1 MSDYLDKYIAA
12 AKRGEANELF
22 GKGSP
27 EPTEQFVPESV
38 PFPDG
43 FEAVEAAE
51 ARPILG
57 NVVGI
62 GAELGTGLYLTK
74 KLHKS
79 QQFLKW
85 ANKAKTAAVVG
96 MAAPE
101 PASTVG
107 GVLTFAATEA
117 AIWGTSNLIG
127 QNIRKAYG
135 VQDNVSAGEVL
146 ASSVFGVGLMT
157 KAGQKLISMGDGL
170 ASMKAW
176 GKGNELFIAGTKS
189 FVSGA
194 TLGIAETALR
204 QEVQIMLNERENRDV
219 MEYLI
224 GGAAGGGFNTMFDVF
239 SRTGTWGQ
247 AKAKM
252 VTRKA
257 KESLAK
263 KADELEARAKTLP
276 RRSRGKLLKE
286 ARQIR
291 KAIEVTD
298 DLGQQLDT
306 ASEALNNPK
315 PEPQEAPANAA
326 EPTPAPKIYH
336 GTGSDF
342 NDFDDGVAWFTPNKD
357 VADSY
362 RKRSTVRNQ
371 ADEAGT
377 DIENEFLFES
387 DDSIEQLAKDEGF
400 NLDGGRVIE
409 KDLPDGKQL
418 DLTNQ
423 PNTIDSVE
431 DLEDTWRFLY
441 EKGLVRESW
450 DDLDEEALETLRY
463 NYFTD
468 EDGSTGVALWRIL
481 EEEGVYDAARSNGYE
496 TVRIRDVSTSGKE
509 HDAIG
514 VLNPKKLN
522 TPAPKT
528 PEVDSTAPKQPV
540 TPRGEQIE
548 ALRTSLEGLDSSNMS
563 KQMPRIER
571 DAKAIYR
578 DIYDNISVQVRKLQD
593 VDDPEARAQL
603 LELVK
608 DLRKVNREVKDVVET
623 TAGRTLQA
631 ARKDA
636 DKYKWTDTYSLRSQQ
651 EDAQLAILED
661 TLERGGKVV
670 DEVAPVTPKKIDDT
684 DATTEGTKPKKPT
697 KEKTPEQKSSDEFRL
712 QLLTDIENAFYK
724 SLDADSAGFV
734 TKSMRWIAQSRQMA
748 LINQL
753 PSALAGVPTGAI
765 ALVREVNR
773 GVTNYTAQKFAG
785 NPLAGELAKV
795 DIMES
800 LANFKNLFSKDTGK
814 AVGRTLKENQSATDP
829 RKAGRMDDDIQN
841 ISLPRGEAA
850 LVARARRRAE
860 KATKAKESLVQ
871 KAGQEGA
878 ETVLERM
885 NRIYFLGQSGGVR
898 LIQGIDE
905 GFKRT
910 IALGRVRA
918 SARKEA
924 ILELAENQSANGV
937 KYTDADVDAL
947 AKQKYESAL
956 IDSDGLMV
964 LRANHEYIEEVDLA
978 RRELLFAANSDN
990 IDEVVTPYSEKL
1002 VQTLKKLAGTDHP
1015 FSFAIN
1021 AIMPYIG
1028 VPIRGVAKGV
1038 DWLGAPIRIL
1048 GMTRGSVVG
1057 NPYIRKIKEA
1067 QLELDALDSVASKRG
1082 DNPFD
1087 EKGLDAVNTLE
1098 GSKAEI
1104 LERIDR
1110 LEARRIQF
1118 NSDTLA
1124 DALMTLELGGLMVT
1138 AAWAGNA
1145 TGSLSFLNDD
1155 QKKKMGLVDVKP
1167 FKLFGMD
1174 YKAIGP
1180 AAFPLTV
1187 FGDVTAF
1194 VKIRNIEAQTG
1205 QTILDED
1212 LSIMDVLVK
1221 SVVSMAGDQPLST
1234 GAKQITEILGS
1245 DEQRKVAASSMI
1257 SGYTPVPAQVK
1268 KAIQQYNNAG
1278 RMVDLKGSSFADR
1291 LAYGALGMGISNFKT
1306 DYFGYDISDPRGF
1319 IQNNVMRQWPDA
1331 KQARD
1336 TFDNIV
1342 GSDITGIIQS
1352 KPEYLRTGVRMK
1364 DFVDERGVSMTYR
1377 FDQQLKET
1385 KIGGKT
1391 MYAAV
1396 YALITNNLWRA
1407 KFDEGPKPDANGELI
1422 NEGLFELNKLMR
1434 KYYDQTKEDILN
1446 NVAITS
1452 RFINKD
1458 DITLKD
1464 ELERYENGDFLKT
1477 FGQPNLADILN

>member
-1 MSDYLDKYIAA
+1 MSDYLDNLINSSEQ
-12 AKRGEANELF
+12 GEANDVF
-22 GKGSP
+22 GKDAQGTS
-27 EPTEQFVPESV
+27 ESFMPSST

-43 FEAVEAAE
+43 FEAVEAEE

-62 GAELGTGLYLTK
+62 GAELGYGLYLTK

-101 PASTVG
+101 PASSVG
-107 GVLTFAATEA
+107 GVLTFAAAEA
-117 AIWGTSNLIG
+117 AIWGTGNLIG

-239 SRTGTWGQ
+239 SRTGKWGQ
-247 AKAKM
+247 AKAKR

-298 DLGQQLDT
+298 DLGQQLD
-306 ASEALNNPK
+306 ASSEALNNPK
-315 PEPQEAPANAA
+315 PKQEEAPEAPA
-326 EPTPAPKIYH
+326 EP
-336 GTGSDF
+336 
-342 NDFDDGVAWFTPNKD
+342 
-357 VADSY
+357 
-362 RKRSTVRNQ
+362 
-371 ADEAGT
+371 
-377 DIENEFLFES
+377 
-387 DDSIEQLAKDEGF
+387 
-400 NLDGGRVIE
+400 
-409 KDLPDGKQL
+409 
-418 DLTNQ
+418 
-423 PNTIDSVE
+423 
-431 DLEDTWRFLY
+431 
-441 EKGLVRESW
+441 
-450 DDLDEEALETLRY
+450 
-463 NYFTD
+463 
-468 EDGSTGVALWRIL
+468 
-481 EEEGVYDAARSNGYE
+481 
-496 TVRIRDVSTSGKE
+496 
-509 HDAIG
+509 
-514 VLNPKKLN
+514 

-528 PEVDSTAPKQPV
+528 PEVAPEAPKQPV

-548 ALRTSLEGLDSSNMS
+548 TLRTSLEGLDSSNMS

-578 DIYDNISVQVRKLQD
+578 DIYDNIGVQVRKLQD

-661 TLERGGKVV
+661 TLERGGTDIEGFPTAKSEESIETLL
-670 DEVAPVTPKKIDDT
+670 DEITEDVEAPKSTPSKINTESKNPNKKTESKQLTDDQKAEKAKEQLEKKKET
-684 DATTEGTKPKKPT
+684 LQKRLGELRSRFGDDIAREAASSKKDAKPKKPKNPEIKALEDRIKFYERSEAEVDEILKLKRQLGDLANREASGDIT
-697 KEKTPEQKSSDEFRL
+697 LQRQATATKPKAPSNTSPDVSELRAKIAQTKARMKQRLRELDEGPIKEQKEKAKQASDEFRL

-724 SLDADSAGFV
+724 ALDADSAGFV

-800 LANFKNLFSKDTGK
+800 LANFKNLFSKDTRK

-924 ILELAENQSANGV
+924 ILELSENQSANGV
-937 KYTDADVDAL
+937 KYTEVDVDAL

-964 LRANHEYIEEVDLA
+964 LRANHEYIEEVDLS

-990 IDEVVTPYSEKL
+990 IDEVVAPYSEQI
-1002 VQTLKKLAGTDHP
+1002 VQTLKRLAGTDHP

-1028 VPIRGVAKGV
+1028 VPIRGVAKGMS
-1038 DWLGAPIRIL
+1038 WMGAPIRIL
-1048 GMTRGSVVG
+1048 GMPRGSVVG

-1067 QLELDALDSVASKRG
+1067 QLELDALDSVAAKRG
-1082 DNPFD
+1082 DSPFD
-1087 EKGLDAVNTLE
+1087 EQGLEAVNTLE

-1110 LEARRIQF
+1110 LEARRIQY
-1118 NSDTLA
+1118 NSDTMA
-1124 DALMTLELGGLMVT
+1124 DALMTLELVGLMGA

-1145 TGSLSFLNDD
+1145 SGSLSFLNDD
-1155 QKKKMGLVDVKP
+1155 QKKKMGLVGVKP

-1187 FGDVTAF
+1187 AGDITSF
-1194 VKIRNIEAQTG
+1194 VKIRMLEAQLG

-1212 LSIMDVLVK
+1212 LSIMDVIVK
-1221 SVVSMAGDQPLST
+1221 SMVSMAGDQPLST
-1234 GAKQITEILGS
+1234 GAKQIAEILGS

-1331 KQARD
+1331 KKTRD
-1336 TFDNIV
+1336 TFENIV
-1342 GSDITGIIQS
+1342 GSDITGVIQS

-1391 MYAAV
+1391 MHAAV
-1396 YALITNNLWRA
+1396 YALITNNIWRA

-1434 KYYDQTKEDILN
+1434 QYYDKTKEDILN

-1464 ELERYENGDFLKT
+1464 ELERYEKGDFLKT

>member
-1 MSDYLDKYIAA
+1 MSDYLNNLINSSEQ
-12 AKRGEANELF
+12 GEANDVF
-22 GKGSP
+22 GKDAGGTS
-27 EPTEQFVPESV
+27 ESFMPSST

-43 FEAVEAAE
+43 FEAVEAEE

-62 GAELGTGLYLTK
+62 GAELGYGLYLTK

-101 PASTVG
+101 PASSVG
-107 GVLTFAATEA
+107 GVLTFAAAEA
-117 AIWGTSNLIG
+117 AIWGTGNLIG

-194 TLGIAETALR
+194 TLGVAETALR

-239 SRTGTWGQ
+239 SRTGKWGQ

-298 DLGQQLDT
+298 DLGQQLD
-306 ASEALNNPK
+306 ASSEALNNPK
-315 PEPQEAPANAA
+315 PKQEEAPEAPA
-326 EPTPAPKIYH
+326 EPTPAPK
-336 GTGSDF
+336 
-342 NDFDDGVAWFTPNKD
+342 K
-357 VADSY
+357 
-362 RKRSTVRNQ
+362 
-371 ADEAGT
+371 
-377 DIENEFLFES
+377 
-387 DDSIEQLAKDEGF
+387 
-400 NLDGGRVIE
+400 
-409 KDLPDGKQL
+409 
-418 DLTNQ
+418 
-423 PNTIDSVE
+423 
-431 DLEDTWRFLY
+431 
-441 EKGLVRESW
+441 
-450 DDLDEEALETLRY
+450 
-463 NYFTD
+463 
-468 EDGSTGVALWRIL
+468 
-481 EEEGVYDAARSNGYE
+481 
-496 TVRIRDVSTSGKE
+496 
-509 HDAIG
+509 
-514 VLNPKKLN
+514 
-522 TPAPKT
+522 
-528 PEVDSTAPKQPV
+528 PEVSPEAPKQPV

-548 ALRTSLEGLDSSNMS
+548 TLRTSLEGLDSSNMS

-578 DIYDNISVQVRKLQD
+578 DIYDNIGVQARKLQD

-670 DEVAPVTPKKIDDT
+670 DEVKPVAPNKINDPDT
-684 DATTEGTKPKKPT
+684 TTEGTKPKKPT
-697 KEKTPEQKSSDEFRL
+697 KEKTPEQKASDEFRL

-724 SLDADSAGFV
+724 ALDADSAGFV
-734 TKSMRWIAQSRQMA
+734 TKSMRWVAQSRQMA

-814 AVGRTLKENQSATDP
+814 AVARTLKENQSATDP

-924 ILELAENQSANGV
+924 ILELSENQSANGV
-937 KYTDADVDAL
+937 KYTEADVDAL

-964 LRANHEYIEEVDLA
+964 LRANHEYIEEVDLS

-990 IDEVVTPYSEKL
+990 IDEVVAPYSEQI
-1002 VQTLKKLAGTDHP
+1002 VQTLKRLAGTDHP

-1028 VPIRGVAKGV
+1028 VPIRGVAKGMS
-1038 DWLGAPIRIL
+1038 WMGAPIRIL
-1048 GMTRGSVVG
+1048 GMPRGSVVG

-1067 QLELDALDSVASKRG
+1067 QLELDALDSVAAKRG
-1082 DNPFD
+1082 DSPFD
-1087 EKGLDAVNTLE
+1087 EQGLEAVNTLE

-1110 LEARRIQF
+1110 LEARRIQY
-1118 NSDTLA
+1118 NSDTMA
-1124 DALMTLELGGLMVT
+1124 DALMTLELVGLMGA

-1145 TGSLSFLNDD
+1145 SGSLSFLNDD
-1155 QKKKMGLVDVKP
+1155 QKKKMGLVGVKP

-1187 FGDVTAF
+1187 AGDITSF
-1194 VKIRNIEAQTG
+1194 VKIRTLEAQLG

-1212 LSIMDVLVK
+1212 LSIMDVIVK

-1245 DEQRKVAASSMI
+1245 DEQRKVAASSMV

-1306 DYFGYDISDPRGF
+1306 DYFGFDISDPRGF

-1331 KQARD
+1331 KKTRD
-1336 TFDNIV
+1336 TFENIV
-1342 GSDITGIIQS
+1342 GSDITGVIQS

-1391 MYAAV
+1391 MHAAV

-1407 KFDEGPKPDANGELI
+1407 KFDEGPKPDANGELT

-1434 KYYDQTKEDILN
+1434 QYYDKTKEDILN

-1464 ELERYENGDFLKT
+1464 ELERYEKGDFLKT

>member
-1 MSDYLDKYIAA
+1 MSDYLDNLINSSEQ
-12 AKRGEANELF
+12 GEANDVF
-22 GKGSP
+22 GKDAQGTS
-27 EPTEQFVPESV
+27 ESFMPSST

-43 FEAVEAAE
+43 FEAVEAEE

-62 GAELGTGLYLTK
+62 GAELGYGLYLTK

-101 PASTVG
+101 PASSVG
-107 GVLTFAATEA
+107 GVLTFAAAEA
-117 AIWGTSNLIG
+117 AIWGTGNLIG

-239 SRTGTWGQ
+239 SRTGKWGQ
-247 AKAKM
+247 AKAKR

-298 DLGQQLDT
+298 DLGQQLD
-306 ASEALNNPK
+306 ASSEALNNPK
-315 PEPQEAPANAA
+315 PKQEEAPEAPA
-326 EPTPAPKIYH
+326 EP
-336 GTGSDF
+336 
-342 NDFDDGVAWFTPNKD
+342 
-357 VADSY
+357 
-362 RKRSTVRNQ
+362 
-371 ADEAGT
+371 
-377 DIENEFLFES
+377 
-387 DDSIEQLAKDEGF
+387 
-400 NLDGGRVIE
+400 
-409 KDLPDGKQL
+409 
-418 DLTNQ
+418 
-423 PNTIDSVE
+423 
-431 DLEDTWRFLY
+431 
-441 EKGLVRESW
+441 
-450 DDLDEEALETLRY
+450 
-463 NYFTD
+463 
-468 EDGSTGVALWRIL
+468 
-481 EEEGVYDAARSNGYE
+481 
-496 TVRIRDVSTSGKE
+496 
-509 HDAIG
+509 
-514 VLNPKKLN
+514 

-528 PEVDSTAPKQPV
+528 PEVAPEAPKQPV

-548 ALRTSLEGLDSSNMS
+548 TLRTSLEGLDSSNMS

-578 DIYDNISVQVRKLQD
+578 DIYDNIGVQVRKLQD

-661 TLERGGKVV
+661 TLERGGTDIEGFPTAKSEESIETLL
-670 DEVAPVTPKKIDDT
+670 DEITEDVEAPKSTPSKINTESKNPNKKTESKQLTDDQKAEKAKEQLEKKKET
-684 DATTEGTKPKKPT
+684 LQKRLGELRSRFGDDIAREAASSKKDAKPKKPKNPEIKALEDRIKFYERSEAEVDEILKLKRQLGDLANREASGDIT
-697 KEKTPEQKSSDEFRL
+697 LQRQATATKPKAPSNTSPDVSELRAKIAQTKARMKQRLRELDEGPIKEQKEKAKQASDEFRL

-724 SLDADSAGFV
+724 ALDADSAGFV

-800 LANFKNLFSKDTGK
+800 LANFKNLFSKDTRK

-924 ILELAENQSANGV
+924 ILELSENQSANGV
-937 KYTDADVDAL
+937 KYTEVDVDAL

-964 LRANHEYIEEVDLA
+964 LRANHEYIEEVDLS

-990 IDEVVTPYSEKL
+990 IDEVVAPYSEQI
-1002 VQTLKKLAGTDHP
+1002 VQTLKRLAGTDHP

-1028 VPIRGVAKGV
+1028 VPIRGVAKGMS
-1038 DWLGAPIRIL
+1038 WMGAPIRIL
-1048 GMTRGSVVG
+1048 GMPRGSVVG

-1067 QLELDALDSVASKRG
+1067 QLELDALDSVAAKRG
-1082 DNPFD
+1082 DSPFD
-1087 EKGLDAVNTLE
+1087 EQGLEAVNTLE

-1110 LEARRIQF
+1110 LEARRIQY
-1118 NSDTLA
+1118 NSDTMA
-1124 DALMTLELGGLMVT
+1124 DALMTLELVGLMGA

-1145 TGSLSFLNDD
+1145 SGSLSFLNDD
-1155 QKKKMGLVDVKP
+1155 QKKKMGLVGVKP

-1187 FGDVTAF
+1187 AGDITSF
-1194 VKIRNIEAQTG
+1194 VKIRMLEAQLG

-1212 LSIMDVLVK
+1212 LSIMDVIVK
-1221 SVVSMAGDQPLST
+1221 SMVSMAGDQPLST
-1234 GAKQITEILGS
+1234 GAKQIAEILGS

-1331 KQARD
+1331 KKTRD
-1336 TFDNIV
+1336 TFENIV
-1342 GSDITGIIQS
+1342 GSDITGVIQS

-1391 MYAAV
+1391 MHAAV

-1434 KYYDQTKEDILN
+1434 QYYDKTKEDILN

-1464 ELERYENGDFLKT
+1464 ELERYEKGDFLKT